1 MFLKTIANF
10 KIMIIFDLQYIFIY
24 DQSSSLLKYFIFYEL
39 VSMIIFLNK
48 SKQNLWNSLL
58 TNIILS
64 LISILYQIYFY
75 QFIKYLK

>member
-48 SKQNLWNSLL
+48 SKQNL
-58 TNIILS
+58 
-64 LISILYQIYFY
+64 
-75 QFIKYLK
+75 